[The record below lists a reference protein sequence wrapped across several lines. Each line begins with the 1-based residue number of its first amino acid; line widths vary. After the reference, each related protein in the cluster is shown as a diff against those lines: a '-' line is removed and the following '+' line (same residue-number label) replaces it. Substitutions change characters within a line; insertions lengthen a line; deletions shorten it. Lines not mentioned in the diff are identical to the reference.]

1 MSSIQTPHASV
12 QAQALAADALPRS
25 LVLLLAIGAGM
36 SVASLYYSQPMLG
49 VLADDLGTTSQLAG
63 WVPTLNQ
70 LGYALGILL
79 CAPLG
84 DRYDRRKVILV
95 KCALLALALLAGGLA
110 PGMSMLLV
118 SSLAIGV
125 IATVAQDFVPA
136 AATLAPVEHRG
147 RIVGTVM
154 TGLLLGILLSRV
166 GSGLISGLW
175 GWRAVYIAAAAG
187 MALVGLV
194 SWKRLPR
201 FQPTISLSYGAL
213 LGSLGQLWK
222 QHPALRRAT
231 FAQGILAIGF
241 SAFWSTLAIMLHGA
255 PFHLGSAAAGA
266 FGLAG
271 AAGAIAAP
279 LAGRIA
285 DRRGPELVIRLGAIL
300 AAASFV
306 TMSLATQLSPQTQ
319 LVMLVIGTIGFDLGV
334 QAALVSHQTIVY
346 SIDPGARSRLN
357 ALLFTGMFLGMSAG
371 AALGSVV
378 LGHFGW
384 PGVLGLATLTSLIA
398 LVVRLWRR

>member
-1 MSSIQTPHASV
+1 MAPRHT
-12 QAQALAADALPRS
+12 ADAALPRS
-25 LVLLLAIGAGM
+25 LVLLLSIGAGT

-49 VLADDLGTTSQLAG
+49 IVAGDLHATSQLAG

-84 DRYDRRKVILV
+84 DRYDRRTVILV
-95 KCALLALALLAGGLA
+95 KCALLTLALLAGGLA
-110 PGMSMLLV
+110 PGMPALLMA
-118 SSLAIGV
+118 SLAIGL

-136 AATLAPVEHRG
+136 AATLAPAASRG
-147 RIVGTVM
+147 RVVGTVM

-166 GSGLISGLW
+166 GAGLISGLW
-175 GWRAVYIAAAAG
+175 GWRAVYIAAAFG
-187 MALVGLV
+187 MALVGLA
-194 SWKRLPR
+194 SWWRLPR
-201 FQPTISLSYGAL
+201 FQPTTSLGYGAL
-213 LGSLGQLWK
+213 LGSLVQLWK
-222 QHPALRRAT
+222 QHPTLRRAAL
-231 FAQGILAIGF
+231 AQGVLAIGF
-241 SAFWSTLAIMLHGA
+241 SAFWSTLAIMLHQA

-285 DRRGPELVIRLGAIL
+285 DRRGPELVTRLGAVL

-306 TMSLATQLSPQTQ
+306 AMSLAPQLSMHGQ
-319 LVMLVIGTIGFDLGV
+319 LALLVIGTIGFDLGV
-334 QAALVSHQTIVY
+334 QAALVSHQSIVY

-357 ALLFTGMFLGMSAG
+357 ALLFTGMFLGMSTG
-371 AALGSVV
+371 AALGSMA
-378 LGHFGW
+378 LGHLGW
-384 PGVLGLATLTSLIA
+384 PGVLGLATLTSLASLAI
-398 LVVRLWRR
+398 RLWRR

>member
-1 MSSIQTPHASV
+1 
-12 QAQALAADALPRS
+12 
-25 LVLLLAIGAGM
+25 
-36 SVASLYYSQPMLG
+36 
-49 VLADDLGTTSQLAG
+49 
-63 WVPTLNQ
+63 
-70 LGYALGILL
+70 
-79 CAPLG
+79 LG
-84 DRYDRRKVILV
+84 DRYDRRTVILV
-95 KCALLALALLAGGLA
+95 KCALLTLALLAGGLA

-175 GWRAVYIAAAAG
+175 GWRAVYIAAAVG
-187 MALVGLV
+187 MALVGV
-194 SWKRLPR
+194 ASWKRLPR
-201 FQPTISLSYGAL
+201 FQPTTTLSYGAL
-213 LGSLGQLWK
+213 LGSLVQLWK

-231 FAQGILAIGF
+231 VAQGILAIGF

-306 TMSLATQLSPQTQ
+306 AMSLATQLSTQTQ
-319 LVMLVIGTIGFDLGV
+319 LVVLVIGTIGFDLGV

-371 AALGSVV
+371 AALGSLA
-378 LGHFGW
+378 LGHLGW